1 MEVIGCDDT
10 GQVRKVHFYAHLQLL
25 LQPVWLYHISHLAR
39 KGLHLVVTNAKKKS
53 FLMVPND
60 TATSTSSKMKI

>member
-10 GQVRKVHFYAHLQLL
+10 GQVRKVHFYAPLQLL

-39 KGLHLVVTNAKKKS
+39 KGLHLVVTNAKKMTQPHQPHQKWKS
-53 FLMVPND
+53 NH
-60 TATSTSSKMKI
+60 AI